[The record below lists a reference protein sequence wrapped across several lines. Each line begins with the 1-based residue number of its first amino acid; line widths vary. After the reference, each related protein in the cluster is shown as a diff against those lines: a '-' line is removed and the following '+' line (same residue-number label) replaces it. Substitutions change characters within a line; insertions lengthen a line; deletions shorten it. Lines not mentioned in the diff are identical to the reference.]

1 VCTIVT
7 IAGVHPDFPLIVA
20 ANRDELYA
28 RPTGGP
34 EAGDAIVVSGRDLN
48 AGGTW
53 MGATRG
59 GFFAALTNQR
69 QAQGQLPGLRSRGE
83 VIDRALALAD
93 RAAVRAWVG
102 GLDARSYNGF
112 NLIYGDA
119 GGLAVAY
126 ARHDEGTVELA
137 DLPPGIHGL
146 ANDRIGS
153 TEFLRAGR
161 AVELATPIARLPWAE
176 LQPAL
181 VALLADHQHPDGQ
194 PLQAICTHTPVY
206 GTRSATIAA
215 IGSAGLAHYLV
226 STGPPC
232 TDPLKPVPGI
242 GCHNVDTR

>member
-7 IAGVHPDFPLIVA
+7 LAGVHPEFPLIVA

-28 RPTGGP
+28 RPSAGP
-34 EAGDAIVVSGRDLN
+34 EAGAERVVSGRDLL

-53 MGATRG
+53 MGVTRA

-83 VIDRALALAD
+83 VVDRALELAD
-93 RAAVRAWVG
+93 RAAVRAYLA
-102 GLDARSYNGF
+102 GLDARAYNGF

-119 GGLAVAY
+119 GGLGVAY
-126 ARHDEGTVELA
+126 ARPDAGSIELC
-137 DLPPGIHGL
+137 DLPGGIHGL

-161 AVELATPIARLPWAE
+161 AAELAAPLAALPWPVLRDGLTE
-176 LQPAL
+176 
-181 VALLADHQHPDGQ
+181 LLADHRHPPGQ
-194 PLQAICTHTPVY
+194 PLQGICTHTELY

-226 STGPPC
+226 SSGPPC
-232 TDPLKPVPGI
+232 THPLLAIAGE
-242 GCHNVDTR
+242 